1 MSDPHSKNLRLY
13 RLQDVPSTF
22 FVTKSLRPK
31 KPVLGSDLR
40 RVIVDAFAF
49 AVKHERIYL
58 RAFVV
63 MPDHWHALLGLREPW
78 TLPRFM
84 HAFMSHV
91 GARTSAHLT
100 KHETGWQD
108 GYYET
113 LIKTA
118 RQFTYVAIYIED
130 NPAKKSLVTTPEEWE
145 ESSASRKDLITDP
158 WPRVFDS

>member
-1 MSDPHSKNLRLY
+1 MSDPHSKNLRLH
-13 RLQDVPSTF
+13 RLQDVSSTF

-31 KPVLGSDLR
+31 KPVLGSEFR
-40 RVIVDAFAF
+40 KVIVDAFAF

-78 TLPRFM
+78 TLPKFM

-113 LIKTA
+113 LLKTA
-118 RQFTYVAIYIED
+118 RQFTYVAIYVEE
-130 NPAKKSLVTTPEEWE
+130 NPVKKGLVTTPEEWE
-145 ESSASRKDLITDP
+145 ESSASQERLDHRSVALGI
-158 WPRVFDS
+158 

>member
-1 MSDPHSKNLRLY
+1 MWEGPLSPDWWQHVRPP
-13 RLQDVPSTF
+13 LQESASLP
-22 FVTKSLRPK
+22 VTGCP
-31 KPVLGSDLR
+31 
-40 RVIVDAFAF
+40 F
-49 AVKHERIYL
+49 
-58 RAFVV
+58 
-63 MPDHWHALLGLREPW
+63 
-78 TLPRFM
+78 
-84 HAFMSHV
+84 
-91 GARTSAHLT
+91 
-100 KHETGWQD
+100 

>member
-1 MSDPHSKNLRLY
+1 
-13 RLQDVPSTF
+13 
-22 FVTKSLRPK
+22 
-31 KPVLGSDLR
+31 
-40 RVIVDAFAF
+40 
-49 AVKHERIYL
+49 
-58 RAFVV
+58 
-63 MPDHWHALLGLREPW
+63 
-78 TLPRFM
+78 M

-113 LIKTA
+113 LLKTA

-130 NPAKKSLVTTPEEWE
+130 NPAKKGLVKTPEEWN

-158 WPRVFDS
+158 WPWVFDS